1 MKINKNECIENFIIS
16 KRNTLNKKE
25 NEVINK
31 SFKINQIIGCS
42 VFLIVII
49 CFLLYFLFNVSGKV
63 MFITII
69 IYASLMLFML
79 FGSMIITSFIITNMR
94 KKFLKYNIKY
104 E

>member
-49 CFLLYFLFNVSGKV
+49 CFFYK
-63 MFITII
+63 
-69 IYASLMLFML
+69 
-79 FGSMIITSFIITNMR
+79 
-94 KKFLKYNIKY
+94 
-104 E
+104 